1 MSNRVSITAAQSR
14 LAVLW
19 LAGSAVIFML
29 MLAQTVSGKYGGQTQ
44 RAWGW
49 FMPTVVPTLSVILSA
64 IAYGATKAAEDQTV
78 EERAYRMTFWMSAFY
93 LLTLL
98 ATLLLQPLSD
108 LRPLEFMSNA
118 NLWLGPLQGLVGIAL
133 GTFFTSKK

>member
-1 MSNRVSITAAQSR
+1 MSNRVSITAAQTR

-64 IAYGATKAAEDQTV
+64 IAYGATRAAEDQTV
-78 EERAYRMTFWMSAFY
+78 EERAYRLTFWMSAFY
-93 LLTLL
+93 LLTIL